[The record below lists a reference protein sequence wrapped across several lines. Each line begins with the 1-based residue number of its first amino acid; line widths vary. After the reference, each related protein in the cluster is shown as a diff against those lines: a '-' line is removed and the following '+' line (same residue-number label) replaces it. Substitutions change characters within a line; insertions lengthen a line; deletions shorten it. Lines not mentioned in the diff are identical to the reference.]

1 MEDEEP
7 ERREY
12 YCSIC
17 KSRLDFLKDAETI
30 CRCNECMQY
39 YDTSIQDVPIKDVSE
54 SKVRIYSELDKFP
67 TYEENDIWM
76 PFMEGI
82 DVGEQDNNIPG
93 NRWYTTTAYTSTL
106 G

>member
-1 MEDEEP
+1 V
-7 ERREY
+7 R
-12 YCSIC
+12 
-17 KSRLDFLKDAETI
+17 
-30 CRCNECMQY
+30 
-39 YDTSIQDVPIKDVSE
+39 E
-54 SKVRIYSELDKFP
+54 SKVRIYSELDKYP